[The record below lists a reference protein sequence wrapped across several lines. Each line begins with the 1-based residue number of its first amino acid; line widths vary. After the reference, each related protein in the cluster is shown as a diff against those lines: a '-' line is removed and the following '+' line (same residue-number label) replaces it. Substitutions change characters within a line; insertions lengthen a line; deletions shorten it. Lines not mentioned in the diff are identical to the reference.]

1 MTEDFS
7 HLTEGSLVV
16 VCGGYGSSF
25 SIAKID
31 RITKKQ
37 ALIGIRRFWLKSGFE
52 VGGEKFNGAALSLE
66 PHLFL
71 KSRQQRATRLLA
83 SAFPLT
89 REGVTRARTAAD
101 YAEKVL
107 RDMDEWEPKVI
118 NDD

>member
-37 ALIGIRRFWLKSGFE
+37 ALIGIRRFWLKSGSE
-52 VGGEKFNGAALSLE
+52 VGGGRYNGQSISLE

-71 KSRQQRATRLLA
+71 KARQQRATGMLA
-83 SAFPLT
+83 AASPLT
-89 REGVTRARTAAD
+89 RAGVTQARAAAD

-107 RDMDEWEPKVI
+107 REMGEWEPKVI